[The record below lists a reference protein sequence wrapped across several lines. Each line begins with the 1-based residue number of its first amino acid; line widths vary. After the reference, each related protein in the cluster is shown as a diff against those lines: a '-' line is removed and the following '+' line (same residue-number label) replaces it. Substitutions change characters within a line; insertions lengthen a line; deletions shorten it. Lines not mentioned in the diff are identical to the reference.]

1 MVRLNSIHVNRV
13 PVTTISAGQTFTASI
28 ACNGQ
33 QILREEESSSVNGDD
48 DDDRNECAIHAPSVS
63 PGLLESDGPS
73 DSGDVDSAASSI
85 ASGGSSGLA
94 LPPVWRGLFNG
105 SRQGKFLLEVARGGA
120 APQAS
125 IEFDAEV
132 LILHHPNRWDCL
144 FLLLVWP

>member
-13 PVTTISAGQTFTASI
+13 PVATISAGQTFTASI

-33 QILREEESSSVNGDD
+33 QILREEETLSPSPASVNDD

-63 PGLLESDGPS
+63 PGLLESDGLS
-73 DSGDVDSAASSI
+73 DMDSTASSI

-105 SRQGKFLLEVARGGA
+105 SRQGKFLLEGARGGA

-125 IEFDAEV
+125 IEFDAEI

-144 FLLLVWP
+144 LLSLV